1 MKKIIII
8 TISILLLLGFWQTVQ
23 AVDLLL
29 DYPNIPGAGEI
40 EEASTLPEI
49 IRYIYMFALGAAG
62 FVALLAIL
70 IGAIMYIFSAGKPD
84 KAKDAK
90 DRIMSALL
98 GILILLASVLLLRT
112 INPDLVNI
120 GFILP
125 EITPTTDAGN
135 IMCECSQQVQ
145 SATNVPEGTSDRD
158 QWCQQYVQNNCPS
171 NAVSCSVVGMD
182 QAYTGTWWCNW
193 KAMWSAQ
200 FEMRPCTDCRVDG
213 WVCSRYFNN
222 ALLTPCSSAGT
233 TCSANCL

>member
-1 MKKIIII
+1 MKKLIII
-8 TISILLLLGFWQTVQ
+8 TISIFLLLGFWQTVQ

-120 GFILP
+120 GFVLP
-125 EITPTTDAGN
+125 EITPATSGGEWTCYCCCYSLARCDPLGAPEYRRW
-135 IMCECSQQVQ
+135 C
-145 SATNVPEGTSDRD
+145 ATNLTQTQADDDCAGECEFYHCPVWQSWRSQVVSEP
-158 QWCQQYVQNNCPS
+158 CQ
-171 NAVSCSVVGMD
+171 
-182 QAYTGTWWCNW
+182 
-193 KAMWSAQ
+193 
-200 FEMRPCTDCRVDG
+200 
-213 WVCSRYFNN
+213 
-222 ALLTPCSSAGT
+222 
-233 TCSANCL
+233 

>member
-1 MKKIIII
+1 MKKLIII
-8 TISILLLLGFWQTVQ
+8 TISIFLLLGFWQTAQ

-70 IGAIMYIFSAGKPD
+70 IGAIMYIFSAGNPS

-98 GILILLASVLLLRT
+98 GILILLASVLILRT

-125 EITPTTDAGN
+125 EITPTPITDRGS
-135 IMCECSQQVQ
+135 CECVQQRVFI
-145 SATNVPEGTSDRD
+145 SDAPD
-158 QWCQQYVQNNCPS
+158 PSNLEQGCQQYVQDNCPS
-171 NAVSCSVVGMD
+171 RANSCSLVRAHQNYAGS
-182 QAYTGTWWCNW
+182 YLCEW
-193 KAMWSAQ
+193 KAVWSAR
-200 FEMRPCTDCRVDG
+200 FEVGPCTDCRADG

-222 ALLTPCSSAGT
+222 VLLTPCSSAGT